1 MRSEEEISEKYRKQL
16 EKEASR
22 FVQKFL
28 RNERN
33 MRILM
38 KFISPYEFTKLLK
51 MALEDMELC
60 WKDDEE

>member
-1 MRSEEEISEKYRKQL
+1 
-16 EKEASR
+16 
-22 FVQKFL
+22 
-28 RNERN
+28 